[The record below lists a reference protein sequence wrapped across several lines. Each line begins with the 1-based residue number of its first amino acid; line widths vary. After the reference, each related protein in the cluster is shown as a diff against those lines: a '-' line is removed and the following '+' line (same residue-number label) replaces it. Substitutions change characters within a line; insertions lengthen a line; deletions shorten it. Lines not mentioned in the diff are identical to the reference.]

1 MLFKSPIFFSFLKK
15 NIYMLNR
22 LNFYLKSFVSLI
34 FLLNSILFRKLIKF
48 LNFQKFFF
56 YPRSIYNL
64 SKQFTINKKVK
75 LQKFK
80 NFINYNPKDHF
91 KKILKIKIF
100 DKHIE
105 VKSDFSWKINSN
117 DSEMICAL
125 GRWHWLIDNDFEKQN
140 FVRYEDGILLV
151 RSWILNCSNDKMSNN
166 PYEISERITNFIY
179 FLIFHKKTSI
189 EVPQDIK
196 NYLDEITFILA
207 NNIEFNNEDLSGNHI
222 INNARSL
229 IIFGYFFNSDQHFN
243 LGKELLSYML
253 PKLIY
258 DKLFLRES
266 SSHYQ
271 YLFTSWI
278 FEIYIISKEKNDTK
292 LELSLENCLS
302 NLINGC
308 LFFKTGK
315 DDEYVLIGDISPD
328 KNPKWLENITSIF
341 LTLSKKKDVNKFDTG
356 WASMISNIFDLN
368 KYKFNFSE
376 IKFDDLCF
384 YKEAGYLKLK
394 KFKWLIFK
402 HIEKNT
408 NFNMASHA
416 HHDFLSI
423 IVYYDN
429 NEVLIDTGRLDYTD
443 TIMGNYGKTAK
454 AHNVITIDD
463 NPASLS
469 KSDRH
474 IPKAF
479 KKREYDITFRNEK
492 NFFEIDLIH
501 NGFQRFNRKIEKHR
515 RTIIIE
521 KELISISDSIYG
533 KGNIKLNSYFHF
545 PKLFKI
551 NDKVENNSK
560 ENYIDFVYSA
570 ENKDSN
576 SYFKLEEYSGS
587 SDPFLGW
594 RFQNYGEKLLAR
606 TKVLH
611 GNFEIPKRFSYKLI
625 IKSRAL

>member
-1 MLFKSPIFFSFLKK
+1 MIS
-15 NIYMLNR
+15 R
-22 LNFYLKSFVSLI
+22 LNIYLKSFVSSI
-34 FLLNSILFRKLIKF
+34 FLLNSIIFRKLIKF
-48 LNFQKFFF
+48 LNLQKFFF
-56 YPRSIYNL
+56 YPRSIYKL
-64 SKQFTINKKVK
+64 SKQVKINKKVK

-80 NFINYNPKDHF
+80 NFANYNPKNHF
-91 KKILKIKIF
+91 KKSLKIKIF

-105 VKSDFSWKINSN
+105 VKSDFSWRINSN
-117 DSEMICAL
+117 DIEIICAL

-207 NNIEFNNEDLSGNHI
+207 NNIEFYNEDLSGNHI

-229 IIFGYFFNSDQHFN
+229 IVFGYFFDSDQHFN

-292 LELSLENCLS
+292 FKLSLENCLS

-315 DDEYVLIGDISPD
+315 DNEYVLIGDISPD

-341 LTLSKKKDVNKFDTG
+341 LTLSKKQDVNKFDTG

-416 HHDFLSI
+416 HHDFSSI

-429 NEVLIDTGRLDYTD
+429 NEVLIDTGRLDYSD
-443 TIMGNYGKTAK
+443 TIAGKYGKTAK

-463 NPASLS
+463 HPASLS

-479 KKREYDITFRNEK
+479 KKRESDITFRNEK
-492 NFFEIDLIH
+492 NFFEISLIH
-501 NGFQRFNRKIEKHR
+501 NGFKRINRKIEKHI

-521 KELISISDSIYG
+521 NKSISISDSIYG
-533 KGNIKLNSYFHF
+533 EGRIKLNSYFHF
-545 PKLFKI
+545 PESFVINNKI
-551 NDKVENNSK
+551 ENNPV
-560 ENYIDFVYSA
+560 EACVDFIYDT
-570 ENKDSN
+570 ENKNLN

-594 RFQNYGEKLLAR
+594 RFQNYGEKLLAK
-606 TKVLH
+606 TIVLH
-611 GNFEIPKRFSYKLI
+611 GNFEIPNKFNYKLI

>member
-1 MLFKSPIFFSFLKK
+1 MI
-15 NIYMLNR
+15 NR
-22 LNFYLKSFVSLI
+22 LIFHFRLFVSLI
-34 FLLNSILFRKLIKF
+34 FLLNSIIYRKFIKL

-56 YPRSIYNL
+56 YPKSIYKL
-64 SKQFTINKKVK
+64 SQQVKINKKVK
-75 LQKFK
+75 SQKFNNLTNNK
-80 NFINYNPKDHF
+80 VKDYL
-91 KKILKIKIF
+91 KKDLKIKIF
-100 DKHIE
+100 NKNIK
-105 VKSDFSWKINSN
+105 VKSDFSWKINSH
-117 DSEMICAL
+117 DVEEKCAL
-125 GRWHWLIDNDFEKQN
+125 GRWHWLIDSDFEKQI
-140 FVRYEDGILLV
+140 FLKYEEGIFLV
-151 RSWILNCSNDKMSNN
+151 RSWILNCINEKMSNN
-166 PYEISERITNFIY
+166 PYEISERITNFVY
-179 FLIFHKKTSI
+179 FLAFHKKTSF

-196 NYLDEITFILA
+196 NYLDEIAFVLA
-207 NNIEFNNEDLSGNHI
+207 NKIEFNNEELSGNHI
-222 INNARSL
+222 INNARAL
-229 IIFGYFFNSDQHFN
+229 IIFGYFFNSDKHFN

-258 DKLFLRES
+258 DELFLRES

-278 FEIYIISKEKNDTK
+278 FEIYIISQEKNDISLK
-292 LELSLENCLS
+292 LSLENYLS

-341 LTLSKKKDVNKFDTG
+341 LTLSKKQDVNKFNTG

-376 IKFDDLCF
+376 IKFNDFHF
-384 YKEAGYLKLK
+384 YEEAGYLKLK

-416 HHDFLSI
+416 HHDFSSI

-429 NEVLIDTGRLDYTD
+429 KEVLIDTGRLDYSD
-443 TIMGNYGKTAK
+443 TIEGKYGKTAK
-454 AHNVITIDD
+454 AHNSITIDGHST
-463 NPASLS
+463 SLS

-474 IPKAF
+474 IPKVF
-479 KKREYDITFRNEK
+479 KEREFDITFRSES

-501 NGFQRFNRKIEKHR
+501 NGFRRIIKKVDKHK

-521 KELISISDSIYG
+521 KKSISISDSIYG
-533 KGNIKLNSYFHF
+533 EGRVKFNSYFHF
-545 PKLFKI
+545 PLLLEINNKI
-551 NDKVENNSK
+551 KNKPK
-560 ENYIDFVYSA
+560 EICVDFIYDT
-570 ENKDSN
+570 ENKNLNSN
-576 SYFKLEEYSGS
+576 LKLEEYSGS

-594 RFQNYGEKLLAR
+594 RFKNYGEKLLAK

-611 GNFEIPKRFSYKLI
+611 GNFEIPMKFNYKLI
-625 IKSRAL
+625 IKS